1 MKKEMILWFF
11 FLVIFGVQASASSEH
26 RHVTFTIGM
35 PEEIL
40 PGINFPV
47 RLIVTNNTLHPI
59 SLIFGKEGFSVSYT
73 LTEEGSTKRIRCD
86 SGIRYK
92 RVPLLRKTHILLHP
106 GESWKKNLFSFEDCS
121 VTPGHRYCL
130 DAMIQSRALPE
141 PSWHVQFYWKGKK
154 EIRRCIDYK
163 VPTGVDRIVYKET
176 NGCPMCKKEWI
187 LSHYPTSTYAGW
199 ILAYTRFGNNSI
211 PGDWRMDYMEDFY
224 RLDHKKK
231 YATRFIIGHK
241 DRTPIF
247 RDLRE
252 EAEYYILRGEQFLT
266 VHPNHPMKLRI
277 LGQMAW
283 AYCTVHNWQKA
294 YETAQEFLRLLNEA
308 IRNHSFIPKDVRE
321 WQPFFEGLIR
331 ELRRRHLVK

>member
-26 RHVTFTIGM
+26 RHVTFTIGI

-176 NGCPMCKKEWI
+176 NGCPMCKKEWV
-187 LSHYPTSTYAGW
+187 LKHYPTSTYTGW
-199 ILAYTRFGNNSI
+199 VLLGGEFRPLNPRAQKPYLTLRYYVPQPRWRDELHMKVLPLFLKAHPDFIGYWTLKIRYGVILWGFKRYKEAQEVFEEIIKKAPPSI
-211 PGDWRMDYMEDFY
+211 SQIGKQYKEAME
-224 RLDHKKK
+224 RL
-231 YATRFIIGHK
+231 
-241 DRTPIF
+241 
-247 RDLRE
+247 LRE
-252 EAEYYILRGEQFLT
+252 K
-266 VHPNHPMKLRI
+266 KLN
-277 LGQMAW
+277 
-283 AYCTVHNWQKA
+283 V
-294 YETAQEFLRLLNEA
+294 E
-308 IRNHSFIPKDVRE
+308 
-321 WQPFFEGLIR
+321 
-331 ELRRRHLVK
+331 